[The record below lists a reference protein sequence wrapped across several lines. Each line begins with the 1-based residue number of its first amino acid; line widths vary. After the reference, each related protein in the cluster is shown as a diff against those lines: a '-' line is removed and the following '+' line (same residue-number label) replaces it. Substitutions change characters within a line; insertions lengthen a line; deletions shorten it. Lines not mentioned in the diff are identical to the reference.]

1 MVTIFSYGFAF
12 CHGAALSTFGGTG
25 KHPKVVGVA
34 LIKEAMRISSEG
46 LSHEYFDLRKK
57 AAYGSM
63 IRIFDSF
70 ENVCINQASAYFN
83 GCNMFE
89 LPEIF
94 DSISL
99 TDVVEFIKDNLTPER
114 LAVSVIKPMKE

>member
-1 MVTIFSYGFAF
+1 MV
-12 CHGAALSTFGGTG
+12 TFGG
-25 KHPKVVGVA
+25 KSKDPKAVA
-34 LIKEAMRISSEG
+34 DALLKEAMRISSEG